1 MRKWILRAAVALATL
16 LVVLGGTAWAVAR
29 HFEPYVRALAIRY
42 LEDRFGTA
50 VELGSFRI
58 SVAVGSLWKLET
70 AVVRVS
76 GDGLV
81 LLYPRAAGLPPLIKV
96 KKFRLHSDLSALWR
110 PQQPSISEIKLEEV
124 EINIPPE
131 EKRLLS
137 PAGNGPVR
145 SAVGISVSKI
155 QVDEIQI
162 KGMQLRIFASDPAK
176 QARVF
181 EIHQLRFQS
190 AGPDRPL
197 RYQAT
202 LLNPKPPGDVEV
214 SGEFGPWQK
223 DDPGLTVVSGDYQ
236 FRGADLAVFRHI
248 AGTLSSTG
256 RFHGTLRRL
265 EVDGR
270 TETPDFRLTG
280 GNPVRLTTRFHSIV
294 DGTSGDTLL
303 QPVDATLGS
312 SRLSARGSV
321 IRPRGAKRRTVA
333 LDVEM
338 AGGRIEDLL
347 LLSVKSPQPLMRGEI
362 GLRTKM
368 EILPQEQAFDERL
381 VLDGTF
387 DVEQALFTGGS
398 IRDKIDSLSRRAQGK
413 PKDQE
418 ISQVLSY
425 IGGGFNLRD
434 GEIRFSTLTFQ
445 VLGAAVH
452 LKGSYGLDSEQI
464 DLHGVARLRAKLSQ
478 TVTGWKRIVLKP
490 ADPFFSKAGAGTLLP
505 IKVTGTR
512 EKPEFGLDHG
522 AKQKRGEKTGSA
534 DRRLGNN

>member
-1 MRKWILRAAVALATL
+1 MRKSILRASVMLAILFVALGAA
-16 LVVLGGTAWAVAR
+16 AWAAAR
-29 HFEPYVRALAIRY
+29 HFQPYVRALAIRY
-42 LEDRFGTA
+42 LEDSFGTG
-50 VELGSFRI
+50 VELGSFRV
-58 SVAVGSLWKLET
+58 SVSVGSLWKLET

-76 GDGLV
+76 GDRLA
-81 LLYPRAAGLPPLIKV
+81 LPYPRAAGLPPLIKV
-96 KKFRLHSDLSALWR
+96 GKFRLHSALSALWR
-110 PQQPSISEIKLEEV
+110 PQRPIREIQLEEV
-124 EINIPPE
+124 EINIPPR
-131 EKRLLS
+131 EKRPVS

-145 SAVGISVSKI
+145 SDVGISVDEI
-155 QVDEIQI
+155 QVD
-162 KGMQLRIFASDPAK
+162 GMQLCILASDPAK

-190 AGPDRPL
+190 IGADRPL

-202 LLNPKPPGDVEV
+202 LMNPTPPGHIEV

-223 DDPGLTVVSGDYQ
+223 DDPGLTTVSGDYQ
-236 FRGADLAVFRHI
+236 FRRADLAVFRHI
-248 AGTLSSTG
+248 AGILSSTG
-256 RFHGTLRRL
+256 RFHGVLRRL

-280 GNPVRLTTRFHSIV
+280 GNPVPLTTRFHSIV
-294 DGTSGDTLL
+294 DGTSGDTSL

-321 IRPRGAKRRTVA
+321 IRPRGAKRGAVA
-333 LDVEM
+333 LDVVM
-338 AGGRIEDLL
+338 TGGRIEDLL

-387 DVEQALFTGGS
+387 DVEQALFTGVS
-398 IRDKIDSLSRRAQGK
+398 IQEKIDSLSRRAQGK

-418 ISQVLSY
+418 ISEMLSY

-434 GEIRFSTLTFQ
+434 GEIRFSALTFQ
-445 VLGAAVH
+445 VQGAAVH

-478 TVTGWKRIVLKP
+478 TMTGWKRIALKP

-512 EKPEFGLDHG
+512 EKPEFGLDRV
-522 AKQKRGEKTGSA
+522 AKQKTGEKTGSA
-534 DRRLGNN
+534 DRRLANN